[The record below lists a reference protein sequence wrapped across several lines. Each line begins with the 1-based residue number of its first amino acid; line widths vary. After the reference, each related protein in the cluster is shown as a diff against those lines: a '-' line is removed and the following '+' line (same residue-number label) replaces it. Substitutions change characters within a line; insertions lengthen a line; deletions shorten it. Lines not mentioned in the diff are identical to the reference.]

1 MRSFDPLAWIARLPV
16 ASLARC
22 RVPLDLEAVTSRAP
36 ETPAEAVGLAPAAV
50 ERVWQAALGL
60 YRTGVHPALQLC
72 VRRRGEIVLNRA
84 IGHAAGNAPLDAP
97 DAPKLACTTETP
109 FNIFSASK
117 AVTAMVIH
125 KLDEERLLHLEDPV
139 CEFIPEFARHGKDR
153 ITIRHIL
160 SHRAGIPNL
169 PPEAIDLDLLVDPAR
184 VVEILADAKPRTR
197 PGRLLAYHA
206 VSGGFVLAEI
216 VRRVTGQD
224 VRQVLEDR
232 ISKPL
237 GLRWLSYGVAPAD
250 VPRVAVNAFTGPPV
264 PPPMR
269 LILKNALGTTLHHA
283 IELSNDPRYLTGIVP
298 AANVVTTAEELSA
311 FYQCLL
317 DGGVLGG
324 VRVFDPRTVRHAT
337 AEQNHWELDF
347 TLGMPIRYGLGFML
361 GGTPASL
368 YGLDNPHAFG
378 HLGLSNVIAWADPE
392 RDLSAA
398 LLTSGKPILSTHVVR
413 LVELVVAIS
422 RGMPKLPPRRQWKA
436 SSSITSMR
444 SVGEPSGLKTA

>member
-1 MRSFDPLAWIARLPV
+1 VSQRDPLAWIARLPL
-16 ASLARC
+16 AKLARC
-22 RVPLDLEAVTSRAP
+22 RVPGDLASVTSLAP
-36 ETPAEAVGLAPAAV
+36 ETPAEAVGLPPQAV
-50 ERVWQAALGL
+50 ERVWQAALAL

-72 VRRRGEIVLNRA
+72 IRRRGEIVLNRA

-97 DAPKLACTTETP
+97 DAPKLACTVQTP

-117 AVTAMVIH
+117 AITAMVIH
-125 KLDEERLLHLEDPV
+125 KLDEERLLHIEDPV

-160 SHRAGIPNL
+160 SHRAGFPNL

-184 VVEILADAKPRTR
+184 VVEILCDARLRSR

-216 VRRVTGQD
+216 VRRVTGHD

-250 VPRVAVNAFTGPPV
+250 VASVAVNAFTGPPV
-264 PPPMR
+264 PLPMNVM
-269 LILKNALGTTLHHA
+269 LKNALGTTLHHA

-317 DGGVLGG
+317 DGGALGG
-324 VRVFDPRTVRHAT
+324 VRVFDARTVRHAT

-361 GGTPASL
+361 GGAPASL

-392 RDLSAA
+392 RDLAVA

-413 LVELVVAIS
+413 VIELVVAIS

-444 SVGEPSGLKTA
+444 SEREPSGSKTA

>member
-1 MRSFDPLAWIARLPV
+1 MRRRDPLAWLARLPLQ
-16 ASLARC
+16 SLARC
-22 RVPLDLEAVTSRAP
+22 RIPDDLAALTSLAP
-36 ETPAEAVGLAPAAV
+36 ETPPEAVGLAPEAI
-50 ERVWQAALGL
+50 EHVWQAALAL

-84 IGHAAGNAPLDAP
+84 IGHAAGNAPKDPLDAP
-97 DAPKLACTTETP
+97 QIPCTTQTP
-109 FNIFSASK
+109 FYIFSASK
-117 AVTAMVIH
+117 AITAMVIH
-125 KLDEERLLHLEDPV
+125 KLDEERLLHLEDPI

-169 PPEAIDLDLLVDPAR
+169 PPEAIDLDVLVHPER
-184 VVEILADAKPRTR
+184 VVAILADEKPRSR

-216 VRRVTGQD
+216 VRRVTGSD

-264 PPPMR
+264 PLPIN
-269 LILKNALGTTLHHA
+269 LLLKKALGATLQRA

-298 AANVVTTAEELSA
+298 SANVVTTAEELSA

-317 DGGVLGG
+317 DGGILGG
-324 VRVFDPRTVRHAT
+324 VRVFESRTVRHAT

-361 GGTPASL
+361 GGAPASL
-368 YGLDNPHAFG
+368 YGLDNPHAYG

-392 RDLSAA
+392 RDLAVA

-413 LVELVVAIS
+413 LVELMLAVS
-422 RGMPKLPPRRQWKA
+422 RGLPKLAPRRQWKP
-436 SSSITSMR
+436 SSSTTSMR
-444 SVGEPSGLKTA
+444 CVSAPSGVKTT

>member
-1 MRSFDPLAWIARLPV
+1 MRRFDLLALIARIPLA
-16 ASLARC
+16 SLQRC
-22 RVPLDLEAVTSRAP
+22 RVPSDLDQVTCRAQ
-36 ETPAEAVGLAPAAV
+36 ETPPEAVGLAPASI
-50 ERVWQAALGL
+50 ERIWEAARAL

-72 VRRRGEIVLNRA
+72 IRRRGEIVLHRA
-84 IGHAAGNAPLDAP
+84 IGHAAGNAPQDAEDAP
-97 DAPKLACTTETP
+97 RIPCTTQTP

-139 CEFIPEFARHGKDR
+139 CEFIPEFARHGKHR

-169 PPEAIDLDLLVDPAR
+169 PPDAIDLELLGRPER
-184 VVEILADAKPRTR
+184 VVEILANARPRTR

-206 VSGGFVLAEI
+206 VSGGFLLAEV
-216 VRRVTGQD
+216 VRRITGSD
-224 VRQVLEDR
+224 IRKLLEDR
-232 ISKPL
+232 ISQPL
-237 GLRWLSYGVAPAD
+237 GLRWLSYGVPLVD
-250 VPRVAVNAFTGPPV
+250 VPSVAVNALTGPPV
-264 PPPMR
+264 PPPLTR
-269 LILKNALGTTLHHA
+269 ILRNALGTTLAHA

-298 AANVVTTAEELSA
+298 SANVVTTAEELSA

-317 DGGVLGG
+317 EGGKLGG

-361 GGTPASL
+361 GGAPVSL
-368 YGLDNPHAFG
+368 FGLDNPQAFG

-392 RDLSAA
+392 RDLSVA
-398 LLTSGKPILSTHVVR
+398 LLNNGKPIVSTHVVR
-413 LVELVVAIS
+413 MVELMVAIS
-422 RGMPKLPPRRQWKA
+422 RGMPKTEPRRRWKPA
-436 SSSITSMR
+436 GAITSL
-444 SVGEPSGLKTA
+444 G